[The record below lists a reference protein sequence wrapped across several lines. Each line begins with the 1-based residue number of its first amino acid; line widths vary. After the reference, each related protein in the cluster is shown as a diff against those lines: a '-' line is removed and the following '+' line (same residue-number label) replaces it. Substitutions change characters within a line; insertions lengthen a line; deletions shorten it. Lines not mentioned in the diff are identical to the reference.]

1 MSPDNGRR
9 QGRKEEDREGGRQKR
24 REGGFHYIKGKT
36 IGRETDQWLLEVERE
51 EWNLLKIDSVRDLG
65 GN

>member
-51 EWNLLKIDSVRDLG
+51 E
-65 GN
+65 